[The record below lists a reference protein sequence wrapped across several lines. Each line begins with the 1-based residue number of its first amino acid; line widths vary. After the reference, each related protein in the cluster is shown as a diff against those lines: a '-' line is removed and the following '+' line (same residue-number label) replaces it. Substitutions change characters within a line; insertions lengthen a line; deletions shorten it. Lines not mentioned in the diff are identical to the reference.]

1 MTIQQEAYRLID
13 TLPEDSVEIIIQLM
27 YKMRA
32 AQIKE
37 RKPFSFAD
45 YVTPTERAD
54 HAQEYVQELRD
65 NDRV

>member
-1 MTIQQEAYRLID
+1 MTIQQEAYMLID

-27 YKMRA
+27 HRLGAVQK
-32 AQIKE
+32 KE
-37 RKPFSFAD
+37 RKEFSFSD

-54 HAQEYVQELRD
+54 NAQEYVRELRD